1 MINNDKNEE
10 KSTQELHHK
19 MEEIEIEAKVETR
32 DHQTEVEKT
41 RLLST
46 EVEEDE
52 ARHEVDEARHEVD
65 DKSSSDGGDSLGP
78 SAELARSVSSA
89 SSSSQG
95 ATVPAKVCLVRRA
108 LLASVRHTINI
119 LYKYL
124 LNICCYSSTASCLLQ
139 NLAFISRF
147 LNVFCYYFLCFCSL
161 CRPSDV
167 IEFVFYSHGKICN
180 ETAHCKLLMACLDTF
195 IGFSLL
201 LQILCL
207 SFAVFILYF

>member
-1 MINNDKNEE
+1 
-10 KSTQELHHK
+10 

-46 EVEEDE
+46 EVEEEDNE
-52 ARHEVDEARHEVD
+52 ARPQVDEARHEVD

-108 LLASVRHTINI
+108 LLASVRHTINF

-124 LNICCYSSTASCLLQ
+124 AYLLLQLNGAFCFLQ

-147 LNVFCYYFLCFCSL
+147 LNIFCYYFLCFCSL

-167 IEFVFYSHGKICN
+167 ILFVFYSHGKSCN
-180 ETAHCKLLMACLDTF
+180 KTAHCKLLMACLDTF